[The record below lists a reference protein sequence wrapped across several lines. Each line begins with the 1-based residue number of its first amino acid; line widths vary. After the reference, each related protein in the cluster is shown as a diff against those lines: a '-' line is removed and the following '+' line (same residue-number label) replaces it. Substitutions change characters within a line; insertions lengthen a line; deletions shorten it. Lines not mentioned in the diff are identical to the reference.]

1 MSRLQR
7 RGPNEL
13 LRDAGIVVAAVV
25 VIGVVFM
32 SEGPA
37 TRAIA
42 VGLLIG
48 LLTLAHVKSGRRME
62 FGLKTIASIIEA
74 IGKGDYTSRVREE
87 TFDPTLGVVASDL
100 NRLADS
106 LHHERL
112 QQLEATALLR
122 AVVEGI
128 DAAVF
133 AFDIEE
139 RLTFVNPAGAQ
150 LLRTERGDAV
160 GRHTS
165 EIEGG
170 ALTSGPTVRSFG
182 GEGKWQLRRSVFRDE
197 GLSRQ
202 LVVAIDLSRALR
214 EEERLA
220 WQKVLRVITHELN
233 NSVAPIRSLTTSA
246 RVMLQR
252 EELPEDWRHD
262 LSRALEAIG
271 TRTDALARFTQS
283 YAQLARLPPPKVAPL
298 SIQTLVERVVTLEQ
312 HSASITIAAAD
323 DVTIV
328 ADASQLEQLLT
339 NLVRNAAE
347 AMASDAGSVA
357 ITWSSSPDNVEISV
371 IDDGCGIDGTTN
383 LFVPFFTTKP
393 AGSGIGLVLSR
404 QIAEAHGGS
413 LTLTSRTEGR
423 GTRAIVKLPIGRS
436 WEP

>member
-1 MSRLQR
+1 MNRLQR
-7 RGPNEL
+7 RRPNQL
-13 LRDAGIVVAAVV
+13 LWDAGIVVAALAL
-25 VIGVVFM
+25 IGVVFT
-32 SEGPA
+32 SEDPA

-42 VGLLIG
+42 VVFLIG
-48 LLTLAHVKSGRRME
+48 LLIAAQVERRRRME

-87 TFDPTLGVVASDL
+87 LFDQGLGVVGSDL
-100 NRLADS
+100 NQLAGS
-106 LHHERL
+106 LHQERL
-112 QQLEATALLR
+112 QQLEATALLK

-133 AFDIEE
+133 AFDMDE
-139 RLTFVNPAGAQ
+139 RLTFVNPAGAH
-150 LLRTERGDAV
+150 LLRTERDDVV

-170 ALTSGPTVRSFG
+170 ALTSGPSVRSFG

-220 WQKVLRVITHELN
+220 WQKILRVIAHELN

-246 RVMLQR
+246 RAMLQR
-252 EELPEDWRHD
+252 EELPDDWRDD

-271 TRTDALARFTQS
+271 TRTDALARFTQA
-283 YAQLARLPPPKVAPL
+283 YAQLARLPPPKLAPL
-298 SIQTLVERVVTLEQ
+298 SVRTLVDRVVTLE
-312 HSASITIAAAD
+312 HSASIAIAAVD
-323 DVTIV
+323 DVTV
-328 ADASQLEQLLT
+328 VGDASQLEQLLI
-339 NLVRNAAE
+339 NLVKNAAE
-347 AMASDAGSVA
+347 ATANAPGSVM
-357 ITWSSSPDNVEISV
+357 ITWRSSADSLEISV
-371 IDDGCGIDGTTN
+371 VDDGCGIDGTAN
-383 LFVPFFTTKP
+383 LFVPFFTTKL

-413 LTLTSRTEGR
+413 LTLSSRTEAR
-423 GTRAIVKLPIGRS
+423 GTRATVKLPMGRS
-436 WEP
+436 SAR